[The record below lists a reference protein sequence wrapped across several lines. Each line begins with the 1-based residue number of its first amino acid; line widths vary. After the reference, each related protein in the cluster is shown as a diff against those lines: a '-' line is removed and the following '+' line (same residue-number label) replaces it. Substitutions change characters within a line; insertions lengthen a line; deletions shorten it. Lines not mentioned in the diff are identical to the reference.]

1 MSDPRE
7 ERRRQPRRHVLKSAR
22 INLDDGN
29 GVECIV
35 RNLSPNGA
43 LLSLSNDSLVPNE
56 FDLSIEGENTSHSVH
71 VLWRRDGNMGV
82 KFDLRSGVKLQVLS
96 ESGSRCG
103 MPTCRGLLAMDLD
116 PFVRLDEKRIDDKSN
131 FIALCPACQQ
141 LYEKGA
147 ISRKALS
154 TYKLCLVTL
163 STAFDARAI
172 DLLLFLAAAPR
183 DSLIVSGDTVLTFLC
198 LLNTGFADILTAAT
212 NVASEVRYVVNVT
225 SKGLS
230 VVNAW
235 KGGNL
240 KAFRTA
246 VDGRLPHEHEAS
258 VSSDMPSKML
268 FFNRR
273 HSRKTSRVT

>member
-1 MSDPRE
+1 
-7 ERRRQPRRHVLKSAR
+7 
-22 INLDDGN
+22 
-29 GVECIV
+29 
-35 RNLSPNGA
+35 
-43 LLSLSNDSLVPNE
+43 
-56 FDLSIEGENTSHSVH
+56 
-71 VLWRRDGNMGV
+71 
-82 KFDLRSGVKLQVLS
+82 
-96 ESGSRCG
+96 
-103 MPTCRGLLAMDLD
+103 MDLN

-141 LYEKGA
+141 LCEKGA
-147 ISRKALS
+147 ISRKALL

-198 LLNTGFADILTAAT
+198 LLNTGFADIVTVAT
-212 NVASEVRYVVNVT
+212 NGASEVRYVVNVT

-246 VDGRLPHEHEAS
+246 VDGRRMPHAHEAS
-258 VSSDMPSKML
+258 ASSDIPSKML

-273 HSRKTSRVT
+273 HSRKTSRVL